1 MTFTPDTS
9 IRSDA
14 DDLRELADLLPPSQ
28 TAIAIALRAIAVS
41 VESQTRTLDRI
52 VEEAREEMR
61 MMDEKPNNIVRL
73 PRR

>member
-1 MTFTPDTS
+1 MTFTPDVS

-41 VESQTRTLDRI
+41 VERRI
-52 VEEAREEMR
+52 THPCVAAITHHARG
-61 MMDEKPNNIVRL
+61 RL
-73 PRR
+73 FNG

>member
-1 MTFTPDTS
+1 MTFTPDVS

-41 VESQTRTLDRI
+41 VERRERSLDEI
-52 VEEAREEMR
+52 VRNAREDMAA
-61 MMDEKPNNIVRL
+61 MDGEPVNVVRL
-73 PRR
+73 RR

>member
-14 DDLRELADLLPPSQ
+14 DDLRELADLLLPSQ
-28 TAIAIALRAIAVS
+28 VAIAIALRAIAVS
-41 VESQTRTLDRI
+41 VERRERSLDEI
-52 VEEAREEMR
+52 VRNAREDMAA
-61 MMDEKPNNIVRL
+61 MDGKPNNVVRL